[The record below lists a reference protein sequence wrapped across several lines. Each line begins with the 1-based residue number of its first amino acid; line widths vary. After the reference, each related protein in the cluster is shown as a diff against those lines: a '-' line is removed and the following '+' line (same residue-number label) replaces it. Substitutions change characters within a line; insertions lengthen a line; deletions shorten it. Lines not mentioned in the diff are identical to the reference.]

1 MVTGAPLHLTP
12 FSPLYPR
19 EYNALMPD
27 WLKEL
32 TGIVWGSLDIVLE
45 ILVFMGVT
53 LYLVSAP
60 SKSTSTEV
68 LWAVD
73 AAAVVLLM
81 LSILIRVLRKP
92 R

>member
-1 MVTGAPLHLTP
+1 MVTGAPPHLTQFP
-12 FSPLYPR
+12 PPHPR
-19 EYNALMPD
+19 EYNAHMPD

-32 TGIVWGSLDIVLE
+32 TGIAWGSLDIVLE
-45 ILVFMGVT
+45 IVVFMGVT

-60 SKSTSTEV
+60 SKSTSTQV

-81 LSILIRVLRKP
+81 VSILVRVLRKP